1 MLSEYHEIIEFGAT
15 ELKLWPVKDTYVHSH
30 TEQLLLTCV
39 LCCVCVGA
47 GKTTLISVLTG
58 LYEPTSGQARIA
70 GYNIAT
76 DISSVHTHMGVCPQ
90 FDIQH
95 ASLTSEEH
103 LLFYARLK
111 GVRPSREAVVV
122 EKALRQVLATEL
134 ICVR

>member
-1 MLSEYHEIIEFGAT
+1 MTSHLSVYI
-15 ELKLWPVKDTYVHSH
+15 
-30 TEQLLLTCV
+30 
-39 LCCVCVGA
+39 GA

-76 DISSVHTHMGVCPQ
+76 DINDIHGHMGVCPQ

-95 ASLTSEEH
+95 ASLTAEEH

-111 GVRPSREAVVV
+111 GVKRSREGVVV
-122 EKALRQVLATEL
+122 ERALRQVYCT
-134 ICVR
+134 VR

>member
-1 MLSEYHEIIEFGAT
+1 M
-15 ELKLWPVKDTYVHSH
+15 
-30 TEQLLLTCV
+30 
-39 LCCVCVGA
+39 CVGA

-122 EKALRQVLATEL
+122 EKALRQVGTD
-134 ICVR
+134 